1 MPDKHYSHEN
11 NIKRHSHCFMWLSSF
26 LFNEKFTYKVQ
37 YIPNIKQLLAVVC
50 ICQCTLYRLFVHQFT
65 RKLQK
70 LIFLRENVKF
80 VNFTGFVSK
89 CWGHGSTTSANPR
102 ALVCNIGPS
111 HTDYS
116 TVQRDPHCLKIYFF
130 RLAVSKCS
138 VIYHWH
144 VCDRSQMKMS
154 P

>member
-50 ICQCTLYRLFVHQFT
+50 ICQCTMYRLFVHQFT

-89 CWGHGSTTSANPR
+89 CWGQPLVQIRGHLYATLGPPKHGCS
-102 ALVCNIGPS
+102 LS

-138 VIYHWH
+138 VIYH
-144 VCDRSQMKMS
+144 
-154 P
+154 